1 MPYQL
6 HATLALDIAAGK
18 LRLTL
23 GNDGMSLP
31 GNPQGHSAAVFQV
44 QPREV
49 GNPRFYTVT
58 SYPVVQ
64 ESGEELGRTL
74 NDELDDLL
82 DANGR
87 YAFEVHGPN
96 GFFREFHGNLH
107 LAAQMARPEVSVT
120 YQRNGNLQLNI
131 RNLGRLPCSVTVTPN
146 PAYTRE
152 GSRRYELEPN
162 QAISEVWLLRSS
174 QGWYDLSVTASN
186 TEANYLRRLAG
197 HVENRQAEQERSIAR
212 HRSDLKR
219 GVHRMRPTLTW
230 TLLALLLCGTA
241 IGAVLLLYPSEPA
254 PVAPFASPPQATP
267 AAKPSIPSRAPEMNT
282 ATAPD
287 NLEQQLGEFGRNAG
301 QMSEIER
308 KQAAE
313 GLIEQ
318 LKREVAVGAD
328 PRQTFEEIQ
337 RLTPYVEADARRREA
352 LDFEIWMAL
361 KDNASVQQ
369 QAPTPGEEEQLREY
383 AQESDKVI
391 AEVLASVDDEEQRHA
406 AIDERLKALRK
417 QIFGEENPRLL
428 QR

>member
-1 MPYQL
+1 
-6 HATLALDIAAGK
+6 
-18 LRLTL
+18 
-23 GNDGMSLP
+23 
-31 GNPQGHSAAVFQV
+31 
-44 QPREV
+44 
-49 GNPRFYTVT
+49 
-58 SYPVVQ
+58 
-64 ESGEELGRTL
+64 
-74 NDELDDLL
+74 
-82 DANGR
+82 
-87 YAFEVHGPN
+87 
-96 GFFREFHGNLH
+96 
-107 LAAQMARPEVSVT
+107 
-120 YQRNGNLQLNI
+120 
-131 RNLGRLPCSVTVTPN
+131 
-146 PAYTRE
+146 
-152 GSRRYELEPN
+152 
-162 QAISEVWLLRSS
+162 
-174 QGWYDLSVTASN
+174 
-186 TEANYLRRLAG
+186 
-197 HVENRQAEQERSIAR
+197 
-212 HRSDLKR
+212 
-219 GVHRMRPTLTW
+219 
-230 TLLALLLCGTA
+230 
-241 IGAVLLLYPSEPA
+241 
-254 PVAPFASPPQATP
+254 
-267 AAKPSIPSRAPEMNT
+267 MNT

-391 AEVLASVDDEEQRHA
+391 AELLASVDGEEQRHA

>member
-1 MPYQL
+1 
-6 HATLALDIAAGK
+6 
-18 LRLTL
+18 
-23 GNDGMSLP
+23 
-31 GNPQGHSAAVFQV
+31 
-44 QPREV
+44 
-49 GNPRFYTVT
+49 
-58 SYPVVQ
+58 
-64 ESGEELGRTL
+64 
-74 NDELDDLL
+74 
-82 DANGR
+82 
-87 YAFEVHGPN
+87 
-96 GFFREFHGNLH
+96 
-107 LAAQMARPEVSVT
+107 
-120 YQRNGNLQLNI
+120 
-131 RNLGRLPCSVTVTPN
+131 
-146 PAYTRE
+146 
-152 GSRRYELEPN
+152 
-162 QAISEVWLLRSS
+162 
-174 QGWYDLSVTASN
+174 
-186 TEANYLRRLAG
+186 
-197 HVENRQAEQERSIAR
+197 
-212 HRSDLKR
+212 
-219 GVHRMRPTLTW
+219 
-230 TLLALLLCGTA
+230 
-241 IGAVLLLYPSEPA
+241 
-254 PVAPFASPPQATP
+254 
-267 AAKPSIPSRAPEMNT
+267 MNT

-287 NLEQQLGEFGRNAG
+287 NLEQQLGEFGRNAR

-369 QAPTPGEEEQLREY
+369 QAATPGEEEQLREY

>member
-1 MPYQL
+1 
-6 HATLALDIAAGK
+6 
-18 LRLTL
+18 
-23 GNDGMSLP
+23 
-31 GNPQGHSAAVFQV
+31 
-44 QPREV
+44 
-49 GNPRFYTVT
+49 
-58 SYPVVQ
+58 
-64 ESGEELGRTL
+64 
-74 NDELDDLL
+74 
-82 DANGR
+82 
-87 YAFEVHGPN
+87 
-96 GFFREFHGNLH
+96 
-107 LAAQMARPEVSVT
+107 
-120 YQRNGNLQLNI
+120 
-131 RNLGRLPCSVTVTPN
+131 
-146 PAYTRE
+146 
-152 GSRRYELEPN
+152 
-162 QAISEVWLLRSS
+162 
-174 QGWYDLSVTASN
+174 
-186 TEANYLRRLAG
+186 
-197 HVENRQAEQERSIAR
+197 
-212 HRSDLKR
+212 
-219 GVHRMRPTLTW
+219 
-230 TLLALLLCGTA
+230 
-241 IGAVLLLYPSEPA
+241 
-254 PVAPFASPPQATP
+254 
-267 AAKPSIPSRAPEMNT
+267 MNT

-361 KDNASVQQ
+361 RDNASVQQ

-391 AEVLASVDDEEQRHA
+391 AEVLASVDGEEQRHA

>member
-1 MPYQL
+1 
-6 HATLALDIAAGK
+6 
-18 LRLTL
+18 
-23 GNDGMSLP
+23 
-31 GNPQGHSAAVFQV
+31 
-44 QPREV
+44 
-49 GNPRFYTVT
+49 
-58 SYPVVQ
+58 
-64 ESGEELGRTL
+64 
-74 NDELDDLL
+74 
-82 DANGR
+82 
-87 YAFEVHGPN
+87 
-96 GFFREFHGNLH
+96 
-107 LAAQMARPEVSVT
+107 
-120 YQRNGNLQLNI
+120 
-131 RNLGRLPCSVTVTPN
+131 
-146 PAYTRE
+146 
-152 GSRRYELEPN
+152 
-162 QAISEVWLLRSS
+162 
-174 QGWYDLSVTASN
+174 
-186 TEANYLRRLAG
+186 
-197 HVENRQAEQERSIAR
+197 
-212 HRSDLKR
+212 
-219 GVHRMRPTLTW
+219 
-230 TLLALLLCGTA
+230 
-241 IGAVLLLYPSEPA
+241 
-254 PVAPFASPPQATP
+254 
-267 AAKPSIPSRAPEMNT
+267 MNT

-337 RLTPYVEADARRREA
+337 RLTPYVETDARRREA

>member
-1 MPYQL
+1 
-6 HATLALDIAAGK
+6 
-18 LRLTL
+18 
-23 GNDGMSLP
+23 
-31 GNPQGHSAAVFQV
+31 
-44 QPREV
+44 
-49 GNPRFYTVT
+49 
-58 SYPVVQ
+58 
-64 ESGEELGRTL
+64 
-74 NDELDDLL
+74 
-82 DANGR
+82 
-87 YAFEVHGPN
+87 
-96 GFFREFHGNLH
+96 
-107 LAAQMARPEVSVT
+107 
-120 YQRNGNLQLNI
+120 
-131 RNLGRLPCSVTVTPN
+131 
-146 PAYTRE
+146 
-152 GSRRYELEPN
+152 
-162 QAISEVWLLRSS
+162 
-174 QGWYDLSVTASN
+174 
-186 TEANYLRRLAG
+186 
-197 HVENRQAEQERSIAR
+197 
-212 HRSDLKR
+212 
-219 GVHRMRPTLTW
+219 
-230 TLLALLLCGTA
+230 
-241 IGAVLLLYPSEPA
+241 
-254 PVAPFASPPQATP
+254 
-267 AAKPSIPSRAPEMNT
+267 MNT

-287 NLEQQLGEFGRNAG
+287 NLEQQLGEVGRNAG

-391 AEVLASVDDEEQRHA
+391 AEVLASVDGEEQRHA

>member
-1 MPYQL
+1 
-6 HATLALDIAAGK
+6 
-18 LRLTL
+18 
-23 GNDGMSLP
+23 
-31 GNPQGHSAAVFQV
+31 
-44 QPREV
+44 
-49 GNPRFYTVT
+49 
-58 SYPVVQ
+58 
-64 ESGEELGRTL
+64 
-74 NDELDDLL
+74 
-82 DANGR
+82 
-87 YAFEVHGPN
+87 
-96 GFFREFHGNLH
+96 
-107 LAAQMARPEVSVT
+107 
-120 YQRNGNLQLNI
+120 
-131 RNLGRLPCSVTVTPN
+131 
-146 PAYTRE
+146 
-152 GSRRYELEPN
+152 
-162 QAISEVWLLRSS
+162 
-174 QGWYDLSVTASN
+174 
-186 TEANYLRRLAG
+186 
-197 HVENRQAEQERSIAR
+197 
-212 HRSDLKR
+212 
-219 GVHRMRPTLTW
+219 
-230 TLLALLLCGTA
+230 
-241 IGAVLLLYPSEPA
+241 
-254 PVAPFASPPQATP
+254 
-267 AAKPSIPSRAPEMNT
+267 MNT

-369 QAPTPGEEEQLREY
+369 QAATPGEEEQLREY

-391 AEVLASVDDEEQRHA
+391 TEVLASVDDEEQRHA

>member
-1 MPYQL
+1 
-6 HATLALDIAAGK
+6 
-18 LRLTL
+18 
-23 GNDGMSLP
+23 
-31 GNPQGHSAAVFQV
+31 
-44 QPREV
+44 
-49 GNPRFYTVT
+49 
-58 SYPVVQ
+58 
-64 ESGEELGRTL
+64 
-74 NDELDDLL
+74 
-82 DANGR
+82 
-87 YAFEVHGPN
+87 
-96 GFFREFHGNLH
+96 
-107 LAAQMARPEVSVT
+107 
-120 YQRNGNLQLNI
+120 
-131 RNLGRLPCSVTVTPN
+131 
-146 PAYTRE
+146 
-152 GSRRYELEPN
+152 
-162 QAISEVWLLRSS
+162 
-174 QGWYDLSVTASN
+174 
-186 TEANYLRRLAG
+186 
-197 HVENRQAEQERSIAR
+197 
-212 HRSDLKR
+212 
-219 GVHRMRPTLTW
+219 
-230 TLLALLLCGTA
+230 
-241 IGAVLLLYPSEPA
+241 
-254 PVAPFASPPQATP
+254 
-267 AAKPSIPSRAPEMNT
+267 
-282 ATAPD
+282 APD

-391 AEVLASVDDEEQRHA
+391 AEVLASVDGEEQRHA

>member
-1 MPYQL
+1 
-6 HATLALDIAAGK
+6 
-18 LRLTL
+18 
-23 GNDGMSLP
+23 
-31 GNPQGHSAAVFQV
+31 
-44 QPREV
+44 
-49 GNPRFYTVT
+49 
-58 SYPVVQ
+58 
-64 ESGEELGRTL
+64 
-74 NDELDDLL
+74 
-82 DANGR
+82 
-87 YAFEVHGPN
+87 
-96 GFFREFHGNLH
+96 
-107 LAAQMARPEVSVT
+107 
-120 YQRNGNLQLNI
+120 
-131 RNLGRLPCSVTVTPN
+131 
-146 PAYTRE
+146 
-152 GSRRYELEPN
+152 
-162 QAISEVWLLRSS
+162 
-174 QGWYDLSVTASN
+174 
-186 TEANYLRRLAG
+186 
-197 HVENRQAEQERSIAR
+197 
-212 HRSDLKR
+212 
-219 GVHRMRPTLTW
+219 MRPTLTW

-254 PVAPFASPPQATP
+254 PVTPFASPPQATP

>member
-1 MPYQL
+1 
-6 HATLALDIAAGK
+6 
-18 LRLTL
+18 
-23 GNDGMSLP
+23 
-31 GNPQGHSAAVFQV
+31 
-44 QPREV
+44 
-49 GNPRFYTVT
+49 
-58 SYPVVQ
+58 
-64 ESGEELGRTL
+64 
-74 NDELDDLL
+74 
-82 DANGR
+82 
-87 YAFEVHGPN
+87 
-96 GFFREFHGNLH
+96 
-107 LAAQMARPEVSVT
+107 
-120 YQRNGNLQLNI
+120 
-131 RNLGRLPCSVTVTPN
+131 
-146 PAYTRE
+146 
-152 GSRRYELEPN
+152 
-162 QAISEVWLLRSS
+162 
-174 QGWYDLSVTASN
+174 
-186 TEANYLRRLAG
+186 
-197 HVENRQAEQERSIAR
+197 
-212 HRSDLKR
+212 
-219 GVHRMRPTLTW
+219 
-230 TLLALLLCGTA
+230 
-241 IGAVLLLYPSEPA
+241 
-254 PVAPFASPPQATP
+254 
-267 AAKPSIPSRAPEMNT
+267 AKPSIPSRAPEMNT

>member
-1 MPYQL
+1 
-6 HATLALDIAAGK
+6 
-18 LRLTL
+18 
-23 GNDGMSLP
+23 
-31 GNPQGHSAAVFQV
+31 
-44 QPREV
+44 
-49 GNPRFYTVT
+49 
-58 SYPVVQ
+58 
-64 ESGEELGRTL
+64 
-74 NDELDDLL
+74 
-82 DANGR
+82 
-87 YAFEVHGPN
+87 
-96 GFFREFHGNLH
+96 
-107 LAAQMARPEVSVT
+107 
-120 YQRNGNLQLNI
+120 
-131 RNLGRLPCSVTVTPN
+131 
-146 PAYTRE
+146 
-152 GSRRYELEPN
+152 
-162 QAISEVWLLRSS
+162 
-174 QGWYDLSVTASN
+174 
-186 TEANYLRRLAG
+186 
-197 HVENRQAEQERSIAR
+197 
-212 HRSDLKR
+212 
-219 GVHRMRPTLTW
+219 
-230 TLLALLLCGTA
+230 
-241 IGAVLLLYPSEPA
+241 
-254 PVAPFASPPQATP
+254 
-267 AAKPSIPSRAPEMNT
+267 MNT

-391 AEVLASVDDEEQRHA
+391 AEVLASVDGEEQRHA

>member
-1 MPYQL
+1 
-6 HATLALDIAAGK
+6 
-18 LRLTL
+18 
-23 GNDGMSLP
+23 
-31 GNPQGHSAAVFQV
+31 
-44 QPREV
+44 
-49 GNPRFYTVT
+49 
-58 SYPVVQ
+58 
-64 ESGEELGRTL
+64 
-74 NDELDDLL
+74 
-82 DANGR
+82 
-87 YAFEVHGPN
+87 
-96 GFFREFHGNLH
+96 
-107 LAAQMARPEVSVT
+107 
-120 YQRNGNLQLNI
+120 
-131 RNLGRLPCSVTVTPN
+131 
-146 PAYTRE
+146 
-152 GSRRYELEPN
+152 
-162 QAISEVWLLRSS
+162 
-174 QGWYDLSVTASN
+174 
-186 TEANYLRRLAG
+186 
-197 HVENRQAEQERSIAR
+197 
-212 HRSDLKR
+212 
-219 GVHRMRPTLTW
+219 
-230 TLLALLLCGTA
+230 
-241 IGAVLLLYPSEPA
+241 
-254 PVAPFASPPQATP
+254 
-267 AAKPSIPSRAPEMNT
+267 MNT

-287 NLEQQLGEFGRNAG
+287 NLEQQLGEFGRNAR

>member
-1 MPYQL
+1 
-6 HATLALDIAAGK
+6 
-18 LRLTL
+18 
-23 GNDGMSLP
+23 
-31 GNPQGHSAAVFQV
+31 
-44 QPREV
+44 
-49 GNPRFYTVT
+49 
-58 SYPVVQ
+58 
-64 ESGEELGRTL
+64 
-74 NDELDDLL
+74 
-82 DANGR
+82 
-87 YAFEVHGPN
+87 
-96 GFFREFHGNLH
+96 
-107 LAAQMARPEVSVT
+107 
-120 YQRNGNLQLNI
+120 
-131 RNLGRLPCSVTVTPN
+131 
-146 PAYTRE
+146 
-152 GSRRYELEPN
+152 
-162 QAISEVWLLRSS
+162 
-174 QGWYDLSVTASN
+174 
-186 TEANYLRRLAG
+186 
-197 HVENRQAEQERSIAR
+197 
-212 HRSDLKR
+212 
-219 GVHRMRPTLTW
+219 
-230 TLLALLLCGTA
+230 
-241 IGAVLLLYPSEPA
+241 
-254 PVAPFASPPQATP
+254 
-267 AAKPSIPSRAPEMNT
+267 MNT

-287 NLEQQLGEFGRNAG
+287 NLEQQLGEFERNAG

>member
-1 MPYQL
+1 
-6 HATLALDIAAGK
+6 
-18 LRLTL
+18 
-23 GNDGMSLP
+23 
-31 GNPQGHSAAVFQV
+31 
-44 QPREV
+44 
-49 GNPRFYTVT
+49 
-58 SYPVVQ
+58 
-64 ESGEELGRTL
+64 
-74 NDELDDLL
+74 
-82 DANGR
+82 
-87 YAFEVHGPN
+87 
-96 GFFREFHGNLH
+96 
-107 LAAQMARPEVSVT
+107 
-120 YQRNGNLQLNI
+120 
-131 RNLGRLPCSVTVTPN
+131 
-146 PAYTRE
+146 
-152 GSRRYELEPN
+152 
-162 QAISEVWLLRSS
+162 
-174 QGWYDLSVTASN
+174 
-186 TEANYLRRLAG
+186 
-197 HVENRQAEQERSIAR
+197 
-212 HRSDLKR
+212 
-219 GVHRMRPTLTW
+219 
-230 TLLALLLCGTA
+230 
-241 IGAVLLLYPSEPA
+241 
-254 PVAPFASPPQATP
+254 
-267 AAKPSIPSRAPEMNT
+267 MNT

-369 QAPTPGEEEQLREY
+369 QAATPGEEEQLREY

>member
-1 MPYQL
+1 
-6 HATLALDIAAGK
+6 
-18 LRLTL
+18 
-23 GNDGMSLP
+23 
-31 GNPQGHSAAVFQV
+31 
-44 QPREV
+44 
-49 GNPRFYTVT
+49 
-58 SYPVVQ
+58 
-64 ESGEELGRTL
+64 
-74 NDELDDLL
+74 
-82 DANGR
+82 
-87 YAFEVHGPN
+87 
-96 GFFREFHGNLH
+96 
-107 LAAQMARPEVSVT
+107 
-120 YQRNGNLQLNI
+120 
-131 RNLGRLPCSVTVTPN
+131 
-146 PAYTRE
+146 
-152 GSRRYELEPN
+152 
-162 QAISEVWLLRSS
+162 
-174 QGWYDLSVTASN
+174 
-186 TEANYLRRLAG
+186 
-197 HVENRQAEQERSIAR
+197 
-212 HRSDLKR
+212 
-219 GVHRMRPTLTW
+219 
-230 TLLALLLCGTA
+230 
-241 IGAVLLLYPSEPA
+241 
-254 PVAPFASPPQATP
+254 
-267 AAKPSIPSRAPEMNT
+267 IPSRAPEMNT

-287 NLEQQLGEFGRNAG
+287 NLEQQLGEFGRNAR

>member
-1 MPYQL
+1 
-6 HATLALDIAAGK
+6 
-18 LRLTL
+18 
-23 GNDGMSLP
+23 
-31 GNPQGHSAAVFQV
+31 
-44 QPREV
+44 
-49 GNPRFYTVT
+49 
-58 SYPVVQ
+58 
-64 ESGEELGRTL
+64 
-74 NDELDDLL
+74 
-82 DANGR
+82 
-87 YAFEVHGPN
+87 
-96 GFFREFHGNLH
+96 
-107 LAAQMARPEVSVT
+107 
-120 YQRNGNLQLNI
+120 
-131 RNLGRLPCSVTVTPN
+131 
-146 PAYTRE
+146 
-152 GSRRYELEPN
+152 
-162 QAISEVWLLRSS
+162 
-174 QGWYDLSVTASN
+174 
-186 TEANYLRRLAG
+186 
-197 HVENRQAEQERSIAR
+197 
-212 HRSDLKR
+212 
-219 GVHRMRPTLTW
+219 MRPTLTW

-241 IGAVLLLYPSEPA
+241 IGAVLLFYPSEPA

-361 KDNASVQQ
+361 KDNA
-369 QAPTPGEEEQLREY
+369 

>member
-1 MPYQL
+1 
-6 HATLALDIAAGK
+6 
-18 LRLTL
+18 
-23 GNDGMSLP
+23 
-31 GNPQGHSAAVFQV
+31 
-44 QPREV
+44 
-49 GNPRFYTVT
+49 
-58 SYPVVQ
+58 
-64 ESGEELGRTL
+64 
-74 NDELDDLL
+74 
-82 DANGR
+82 
-87 YAFEVHGPN
+87 
-96 GFFREFHGNLH
+96 
-107 LAAQMARPEVSVT
+107 
-120 YQRNGNLQLNI
+120 
-131 RNLGRLPCSVTVTPN
+131 
-146 PAYTRE
+146 
-152 GSRRYELEPN
+152 
-162 QAISEVWLLRSS
+162 
-174 QGWYDLSVTASN
+174 
-186 TEANYLRRLAG
+186 
-197 HVENRQAEQERSIAR
+197 
-212 HRSDLKR
+212 
-219 GVHRMRPTLTW
+219 
-230 TLLALLLCGTA
+230 
-241 IGAVLLLYPSEPA
+241 
-254 PVAPFASPPQATP
+254 
-267 AAKPSIPSRAPEMNT
+267 MNT

-287 NLEQQLGEFGRNAG
+287 NLKQQLGEFGRNAG

-391 AEVLASVDDEEQRHA
+391 AEVLASVDGEEQRHA

>member
-1 MPYQL
+1 
-6 HATLALDIAAGK
+6 
-18 LRLTL
+18 
-23 GNDGMSLP
+23 
-31 GNPQGHSAAVFQV
+31 
-44 QPREV
+44 
-49 GNPRFYTVT
+49 
-58 SYPVVQ
+58 
-64 ESGEELGRTL
+64 
-74 NDELDDLL
+74 
-82 DANGR
+82 
-87 YAFEVHGPN
+87 
-96 GFFREFHGNLH
+96 
-107 LAAQMARPEVSVT
+107 
-120 YQRNGNLQLNI
+120 
-131 RNLGRLPCSVTVTPN
+131 
-146 PAYTRE
+146 
-152 GSRRYELEPN
+152 
-162 QAISEVWLLRSS
+162 
-174 QGWYDLSVTASN
+174 
-186 TEANYLRRLAG
+186 
-197 HVENRQAEQERSIAR
+197 
-212 HRSDLKR
+212 
-219 GVHRMRPTLTW
+219 
-230 TLLALLLCGTA
+230 
-241 IGAVLLLYPSEPA
+241 
-254 PVAPFASPPQATP
+254 
-267 AAKPSIPSRAPEMNT
+267 MNT

-318 LKREVAVGAD
+318 LKREVAVGVD

-391 AEVLASVDDEEQRHA
+391 AEVLASVDGEEQRHA

>member
-1 MPYQL
+1 
-6 HATLALDIAAGK
+6 
-18 LRLTL
+18 
-23 GNDGMSLP
+23 
-31 GNPQGHSAAVFQV
+31 
-44 QPREV
+44 
-49 GNPRFYTVT
+49 
-58 SYPVVQ
+58 
-64 ESGEELGRTL
+64 
-74 NDELDDLL
+74 
-82 DANGR
+82 
-87 YAFEVHGPN
+87 
-96 GFFREFHGNLH
+96 
-107 LAAQMARPEVSVT
+107 
-120 YQRNGNLQLNI
+120 
-131 RNLGRLPCSVTVTPN
+131 
-146 PAYTRE
+146 
-152 GSRRYELEPN
+152 
-162 QAISEVWLLRSS
+162 
-174 QGWYDLSVTASN
+174 
-186 TEANYLRRLAG
+186 
-197 HVENRQAEQERSIAR
+197 
-212 HRSDLKR
+212 
-219 GVHRMRPTLTW
+219 
-230 TLLALLLCGTA
+230 
-241 IGAVLLLYPSEPA
+241 
-254 PVAPFASPPQATP
+254 
-267 AAKPSIPSRAPEMNT
+267 MNT

-287 NLEQQLGEFGRNAG
+287 NLKQQLGEFGRNAG

-369 QAPTPGEEEQLREY
+369 QAATPGEEEQLREY

>member
-1 MPYQL
+1 
-6 HATLALDIAAGK
+6 
-18 LRLTL
+18 
-23 GNDGMSLP
+23 
-31 GNPQGHSAAVFQV
+31 
-44 QPREV
+44 
-49 GNPRFYTVT
+49 
-58 SYPVVQ
+58 
-64 ESGEELGRTL
+64 
-74 NDELDDLL
+74 
-82 DANGR
+82 
-87 YAFEVHGPN
+87 
-96 GFFREFHGNLH
+96 
-107 LAAQMARPEVSVT
+107 
-120 YQRNGNLQLNI
+120 
-131 RNLGRLPCSVTVTPN
+131 
-146 PAYTRE
+146 
-152 GSRRYELEPN
+152 
-162 QAISEVWLLRSS
+162 
-174 QGWYDLSVTASN
+174 
-186 TEANYLRRLAG
+186 
-197 HVENRQAEQERSIAR
+197 
-212 HRSDLKR
+212 
-219 GVHRMRPTLTW
+219 
-230 TLLALLLCGTA
+230 
-241 IGAVLLLYPSEPA
+241 
-254 PVAPFASPPQATP
+254 
-267 AAKPSIPSRAPEMNT
+267 MNT

-369 QAPTPGEEEQLREY
+369 QAPTPGEEEQLRKY

-391 AEVLASVDDEEQRHA
+391 AEVLASVDGEEQRHA

>member
-1 MPYQL
+1 
-6 HATLALDIAAGK
+6 
-18 LRLTL
+18 
-23 GNDGMSLP
+23 
-31 GNPQGHSAAVFQV
+31 
-44 QPREV
+44 
-49 GNPRFYTVT
+49 
-58 SYPVVQ
+58 
-64 ESGEELGRTL
+64 
-74 NDELDDLL
+74 
-82 DANGR
+82 
-87 YAFEVHGPN
+87 
-96 GFFREFHGNLH
+96 
-107 LAAQMARPEVSVT
+107 
-120 YQRNGNLQLNI
+120 
-131 RNLGRLPCSVTVTPN
+131 
-146 PAYTRE
+146 
-152 GSRRYELEPN
+152 
-162 QAISEVWLLRSS
+162 
-174 QGWYDLSVTASN
+174 
-186 TEANYLRRLAG
+186 
-197 HVENRQAEQERSIAR
+197 
-212 HRSDLKR
+212 
-219 GVHRMRPTLTW
+219 
-230 TLLALLLCGTA
+230 
-241 IGAVLLLYPSEPA
+241 
-254 PVAPFASPPQATP
+254 
-267 AAKPSIPSRAPEMNT
+267 PSIPSRAPEMNT

>member
-1 MPYQL
+1 
-6 HATLALDIAAGK
+6 
-18 LRLTL
+18 
-23 GNDGMSLP
+23 
-31 GNPQGHSAAVFQV
+31 
-44 QPREV
+44 
-49 GNPRFYTVT
+49 
-58 SYPVVQ
+58 
-64 ESGEELGRTL
+64 
-74 NDELDDLL
+74 
-82 DANGR
+82 
-87 YAFEVHGPN
+87 
-96 GFFREFHGNLH
+96 
-107 LAAQMARPEVSVT
+107 
-120 YQRNGNLQLNI
+120 
-131 RNLGRLPCSVTVTPN
+131 
-146 PAYTRE
+146 
-152 GSRRYELEPN
+152 
-162 QAISEVWLLRSS
+162 
-174 QGWYDLSVTASN
+174 
-186 TEANYLRRLAG
+186 
-197 HVENRQAEQERSIAR
+197 
-212 HRSDLKR
+212 
-219 GVHRMRPTLTW
+219 
-230 TLLALLLCGTA
+230 
-241 IGAVLLLYPSEPA
+241 
-254 PVAPFASPPQATP
+254 
-267 AAKPSIPSRAPEMNT
+267 MNT

-391 AEVLASVDDEEQRHA
+391 ADVLASVDDEEQRHA

>member
-1 MPYQL
+1 
-6 HATLALDIAAGK
+6 
-18 LRLTL
+18 
-23 GNDGMSLP
+23 
-31 GNPQGHSAAVFQV
+31 
-44 QPREV
+44 
-49 GNPRFYTVT
+49 
-58 SYPVVQ
+58 
-64 ESGEELGRTL
+64 
-74 NDELDDLL
+74 
-82 DANGR
+82 
-87 YAFEVHGPN
+87 
-96 GFFREFHGNLH
+96 
-107 LAAQMARPEVSVT
+107 
-120 YQRNGNLQLNI
+120 
-131 RNLGRLPCSVTVTPN
+131 
-146 PAYTRE
+146 
-152 GSRRYELEPN
+152 
-162 QAISEVWLLRSS
+162 
-174 QGWYDLSVTASN
+174 
-186 TEANYLRRLAG
+186 
-197 HVENRQAEQERSIAR
+197 
-212 HRSDLKR
+212 
-219 GVHRMRPTLTW
+219 
-230 TLLALLLCGTA
+230 
-241 IGAVLLLYPSEPA
+241 
-254 PVAPFASPPQATP
+254 
-267 AAKPSIPSRAPEMNT
+267 MNT

-391 AEVLASVDDEEQRHA
+391 AEVLASVDGEEQRHA

-417 QIFGEENPRLL
+417 RIFGEENPRLL

>member
-1 MPYQL
+1 
-6 HATLALDIAAGK
+6 
-18 LRLTL
+18 
-23 GNDGMSLP
+23 
-31 GNPQGHSAAVFQV
+31 
-44 QPREV
+44 
-49 GNPRFYTVT
+49 
-58 SYPVVQ
+58 
-64 ESGEELGRTL
+64 
-74 NDELDDLL
+74 
-82 DANGR
+82 
-87 YAFEVHGPN
+87 
-96 GFFREFHGNLH
+96 
-107 LAAQMARPEVSVT
+107 
-120 YQRNGNLQLNI
+120 
-131 RNLGRLPCSVTVTPN
+131 
-146 PAYTRE
+146 
-152 GSRRYELEPN
+152 
-162 QAISEVWLLRSS
+162 
-174 QGWYDLSVTASN
+174 
-186 TEANYLRRLAG
+186 
-197 HVENRQAEQERSIAR
+197 
-212 HRSDLKR
+212 
-219 GVHRMRPTLTW
+219 MRPTLTW

-241 IGAVLLLYPSEPA
+241 IGAVLLFYPSEPA

-337 RLTPYVEADARRREA
+337 RLTPYVETDARRREA

-391 AEVLASVDDEEQRHA
+391 AEVLASVDGEEQRHA